1 MKKYLLFIICFVLFY
16 LAYEFVSGIVLTA
29 LYIPDFMSHHPSE
42 ETVFFELRSSLSLL
56 PALSIAT
63 LAYLLSDLIDKKTTR
78 KTPNR

>member
-1 MKKYLLFIICFVLFY
+1 MKKYLIFFICFVLFY

-29 LYIPDFMSHHPSE
+29 LYMPDFMSHHPSE

-78 KTPNR
+78 NTPTR